1 MMIGEDMQQ
10 HPRDQR
16 SRSVRGRRTQ
26 PALPGVTLPTSPI
39 VMQSQRNHA
48 LPLSPVI
55 KKRPQHAKQAAFKL
69 VGLGFLLALLYLAM
83 YPLLAGAVAGN
94 GLAKQALFGMFPW
107 LPHLF
112 WTSWASILVQGLHHI
127 PVFNLSSGT
136 TVGNAHANLLLALF
150 ILAFVV
156 ILFAAR
162 TGGKVAR
169 ERLSPKDRS
178 LLFWTVF
185 ILTGIFG
192 AIFFFA
198 PGMMSQDVFL
208 YGTYGRMVTVYH
220 VNPYVVNPAAYPAD
234 LLHTLLS
241 TKAIGVAHFGPLWI
255 DMTLP
260 VVAGARE
267 SVANIMVGFRLVGLV
282 AYLTDTLLI
291 WAILARFKPELR
303 ISGTL
308 MFAWNPLVLLVGVS
322 EMHYE
327 MVVLLLLL
335 LGALFCQRRSF
346 LIGWVCMLLAT
357 LFNMFCLLLL
367 PLFLKLLWKES
378 RAMRGGRRFLW
389 WLALTGLSGA
399 VVVLAFTPYWPGW
412 GLTGFVSNLQQTFLQ
427 DSAMNSLDAAILH
440 LPTGFPPF
448 LSWIAV
454 PQRWTI
460 LAAVTVGSLLVFGL
474 WLVDTLEMVLL
485 FSSWI
490 FLALAVLLPVHW
502 PWFMLLPLALAIVSA
517 SRRTTLLALLL
528 TMGAALEY
536 YFLLWPKVWSD
547 IALVTIGVPLLVWGW
562 ALFFI
567 ATWHMT
573 RPEDTEQ
580 PSPRSIKGFSFAR
593 PSLPSRPS
601 RPDRRK
607 PL

>member
-1 MMIGEDMQQ
+1 M
-10 HPRDQR
+10 
-16 SRSVRGRRTQ
+16 RGRRTQ

-55 KKRPQHAKQAAFKL
+55 KKRPQHAKQAVFKL
-69 VGLGFLLALLYLAM
+69 VGLGLLLALLYLAM

-112 WTSWASILVQGLHHI
+112 WTSWASILVQGLNHV

-136 TVGNAHANLLLALF
+136 TVGNAYANLLLALF

-156 ILFAAR
+156 VLVAVR

-169 ERLSPKDRS
+169 ERLSSKDRS

-185 ILTGIFG
+185 ILAGIFG

-198 PGMMSQDVFL
+198 PGVMSQDVFL
-208 YGTYGRMVTVYH
+208 YGAYGRMVTVYH

-234 LLHTLLS
+234 FLHTLLS
-241 TKAIGVAHFGPLWI
+241 NRGLGVAHFGPLWI

-260 VVAGARE
+260 VVVFARE

-282 AYLTDTLLI
+282 AYLANTMLI
-291 WAILARFKPELR
+291 WAILARLKPELR

-327 MVVLLLLL
+327 LVVLLLLL

-346 LIGWVCMLLAT
+346 LIGWVCVLLAT

-389 WLALTGLSGA
+389 WLVLTGLSGA
-399 VVVLAFTPYWPGW
+399 IVVLAFTPYWPGW

-474 WLVDTLEMVLL
+474 WLADTLEMVLL

-490 FLALAVLLPVHW
+490 FLALTVLLPVHW

-528 TMGAALEY
+528 TMGAVLEY

-580 PSPRSIKGFSFAR
+580 PSPRSIKGFSFSR

-601 RPDRRK
+601 RPDRGK